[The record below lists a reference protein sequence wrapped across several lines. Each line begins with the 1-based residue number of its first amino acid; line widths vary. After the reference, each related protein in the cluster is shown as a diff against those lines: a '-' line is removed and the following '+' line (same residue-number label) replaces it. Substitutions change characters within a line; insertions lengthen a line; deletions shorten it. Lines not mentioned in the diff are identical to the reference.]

1 MAYKKPSQW
10 CSHDGVDGAVCDAC
24 VLTRGHLGCC
34 GYPNKSR
41 SKEGTA
47 WCDYL
52 CKKCAD
58 RKDEKDEAAI
68 TANMRPEQRQLR
80 EEKFTSQC
88 TQDAPATSKATR
100 EAPPPDPPD
109 KMAALTHSQAVTD
122 SYLVLLQ
129 DQIEELQKTVSTM
142 AWEIKNQS
150 QAISQLQ
157 EDQEKQ
163 AVAMSDLRGYLTYW
177 KILDQDFHNGPPI
190 DWQ

>member
-1 MAYKKPSQW
+1 MAATMAYKKPSEW

-24 VLTRGHLGCC
+24 VLQRGHLGCC

-41 SKEGTA
+41 TKEGTA

-68 TANMRPEQRQLR
+68 TAKMRPEQRQLR
-80 EEKFTSQC
+80 EKKFTSQC
-88 TQDAPATSKATR
+88 TQDAPATCKATR
-100 EAPPPDPPD
+100 EAPPPDQ
-109 KMAALTHSQAVTD
+109 MAAATD
-122 SYLVLLQ
+122 SYLVFLQ

-142 AWEIKNQS
+142 AWEIKDQS
-150 QAISQLQ
+150 QSISQLQ
-157 EDQEKQ
+157 KDQEN
-163 AVAMSDLRGYLTYW
+163 LRGYLIYW
-177 KILDQDFHNGPPI
+177 KILDQDFHDGPPAS

>member
-1 MAYKKPSQW
+1 MAYTLAYKRDSQW
-10 CSHDGVDGAVCDAC
+10 CSHDGKDGAECDAC
-24 VLTRGHLGCC
+24 VLAKGHLGCC
-34 GYPNKSR
+34 GYPHKSR
-41 SKEGTA
+41 SRNGTA

-100 EAPPPDPPD
+100 EAPPPNQMP
-109 KMAALTHSQAVTD
+109 AAVTE
-122 SYLVLLQ
+122 SYLVFLQ
-129 DQIEELQKTVSTM
+129 DQIEELQETVSTM
-142 AWEIKNQS
+142 AGEIKDQS
-150 QAISQLQ
+150 QSISQLQ
-157 EDQEKQ
+157 KDHQI
-163 AVAMSDLRGYLTYW
+163 LIGYLEYW